1 MPARSE
7 SEAARPARGGRRPEE
22 GGAMEE
28 RKPCHC
34 KKSRCLKLYCE
45 CFAAGLLCLKACV
58 CDGCHNCEVRF

>member
-1 MPARSE
+1 
-7 SEAARPARGGRRPEE
+7 
-22 GGAMEE
+22 MEE